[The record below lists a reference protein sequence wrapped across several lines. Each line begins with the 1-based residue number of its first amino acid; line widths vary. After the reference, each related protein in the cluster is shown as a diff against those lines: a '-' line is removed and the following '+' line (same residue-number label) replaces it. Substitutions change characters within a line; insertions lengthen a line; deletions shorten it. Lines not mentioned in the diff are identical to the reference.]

1 MAGVFHAY
9 DVRGLWGREI
19 DSDLCR
25 RIGRAVAV
33 HLRARRVC
41 VGRDMRASAVEARH
55 ALLAGLREGFT
66 DTGCSVTD
74 IGVVSTPMHY
84 FACGR
89 HGFDAGVQVTAS
101 HNPSEYIGFKI
112 SGPAVAPVGADS
124 GLREIERLTH
134 EGRFVPPPVT
144 YYEEHVLDVR
154 EDYSAHV
161 LSFWKGGPRRPRVV
175 VDCANG
181 MGSLEADLVLK
192 RLGLEVEVLYP
203 ELDGSFPNHEANP
216 LRPENLRDL
225 QAAVRARG
233 ADLGIAFDGDA
244 DRARFVDERGGV
256 VGNDHATALLAE
268 ELLPAEPPGAAVVYD
283 LRCSRVVPETV
294 RALGGRP
301 IRERV
306 GHAFMKARLRREGG
320 PFGGELSGHFYFR
333 ENWCADSA
341 SIACVLV
348 LNRLSRD
355 PRPFS
360 EILAPLRRYP
370 QTGEVN
376 FEVAD
381 KDGKIRE
388 VAAAF
393 PDAKVDFLDG
403 VTVEYPE
410 WWFNVRKSNTEPLLR
425 LCLEG
430 TTPAAFEAG
439 RSRVLPLLGTP
450 VDR

>member
-1 MAGVFHAY
+1 MSGVFHAY
-9 DVRGLWGREI
+9 DIRGIWGREI
-19 DSDLCR
+19 DAALCE
-25 RIGRAVAV
+25 RIGRAIAV
-33 HLRARRVC
+33 HLRPKRTC
-41 VGRDMRASAVEARH
+41 VGHDMRASALPAKAALIRG
-55 ALLAGLREGFT
+55 LLAHGGSVEEIGLA
-66 DTGCSVTD
+66 
-74 IGVVSTPMHY
+74 STPMQY
-84 FACGR
+84 FACGDG
-89 HGFDAGVQVTAS
+89 GFDAGVQVTAS

-112 SGPAVAPVGADS
+112 SGKGVVPVGGDS
-124 GLREIERLTH
+124 GLPEIERLATGQDPLAPPAGTAPGRASARDIR
-134 EGRFVPPPVT
+134 EG
-144 YYEEHVLDVR
+144 YAKHVLR
-154 EDYSAHV
+154 S
-161 LSFWKGGPRRPRVV
+161 WQPGPRRPRVV

-181 MGSLEADLVLK
+181 MGGLEADLVLR

-203 ELDGSFPNHEANP
+203 DLDGSFPNHEANP
-216 LRPENLRDL
+216 LRHENLRDL
-225 QAAVRARG
+225 QAAVKARG

-244 DRARFVDERGGV
+244 DRARFVDEKGGV

-283 LRCSRVVPETV
+283 LRCSRVVAETV
-294 RALGGRP
+294 TALKGRP

-306 GHAFMKARLRREGG
+306 GHAFMKTRLRKEKG

-341 SIACVLV
+341 AIACVLV

-381 KDGKIRE
+381 KDAKIRE
-388 VAAAF
+388 IAAAF
-393 PDAKVDFLDG
+393 PDGSVDFLDG

-430 TTPAAFEAG
+430 TTQAAFDAG
-439 RSRVLPLLGTP
+439 RARVLPLLGTP